1 MAGLWDTAEMLLA
14 IADDGNGAAAA
25 AAAQAMAADCRR
37 SGRGEEAEFWQ
48 QVAAAVLII
57 ANPQPLI
64 APRLPPAASASVHRA
79 DFAARLPRERKRLL
93 LIKEK
98 LRAIIDPDARP
109 GDKPERD
116 R

>member
-14 IADDGNGAAAA
+14 IADDGDGSAAAV
-25 AAAQAMAADCRR
+25 AAQAMAADCRK
-37 SGRGEEAEFWQ
+37 SGRAEEAEFWQ

-64 APRLPPAASASVHRA
+64 APRLPPAASATVHRV

-93 LIKEK
+93 RIKEK
-98 LRAIIDPDARP
+98 LRAMIEPGTRP
-109 GDKPERD
+109 GDKPERE